1 MAGTL
6 YVVATPI
13 GHLEDITYRAVRIL
27 GEVDLI
33 ACEDTRQTR
42 KLLTRYQIATPTIS
56 YHEHNERQR
65 ARYLIEQLKAGRSV
79 ALVSDAGTPTIADP
93 GLTLIQQ
100 AIAHNIRVV
109 PIPGPSAL
117 ITALMAAGISAEP
130 FLFIGFLPA
139 RQSARRNQLEAL
151 RSWPYTLICYEAPH
165 RIRAALKDMLLV
177 WGDRQVVL
185 ARELTKLHEEFHRGH
200 LSELAEQFHQRS
212 IKGEIVLVVAGATTE
227 EAPSQ
232 QPTTQVQSSIY
243 QRVMELMQA
252 NALSLNA
259 AIKQVSQERRLSKK
273 SVYHAYIQQ
282 RPQERNDGG

>member
-65 ARYLIEQLKAGRSV
+65 ARYLIEQLEAGRSV

-212 IKGEIVLVVAGATTE
+212 IKGEIVLVVAGATTA

-232 QPTTQVQSSIY
+232 RPTTHVQSSIY

>member
-13 GHLEDITYRAVRIL
+13 GHLEDITYRAVRVL

-42 KLLTRYQIATPTIS
+42 KLLTRYQIATPMIS
-56 YHEHNERQR
+56 YHEHNEQQR
-65 ARYLIEQLKAGRSV
+65 TRSLIKQLQAGKTV

-93 GLTLIQQ
+93 GLTLIRQ

-109 PIPGPSAL
+109 PIPGPSAM
-117 ITALMAAGISAEP
+117 ITALMAAGMSPEP

-139 RQSARRNQLEAL
+139 KQTARRNQLEAL
-151 RSWPYTLICYEAPH
+151 RSCPYTLVCYEAPH
-165 RIRAALKDMLLV
+165 RIRSTIEDMLLV

-185 ARELTKLHEEFHRGH
+185 ARELTKLHEEFQRGL
-200 LSELAEQFHQRS
+200 LSELAAQLHRRP
-212 IKGEIVLVVAGATTE
+212 IKGEIVLVVAGAPSTN
-227 EAPSQ
+227 APSK
-232 QPTTQVQSSIY
+232 QPTIQVQPSIY
-243 QRVMELMQA
+243 RRVMELMQA
-252 NALSLNA
+252 NALPLNA

-282 RPQERNDGG
+282 RAIEHHEGE